1 MIWLNGFCCSDI
13 IESSSSKLG
22 LQFPLVKQQCR
33 GTETMVACI
42 KFVHFVL
49 ELRGL
54 IGGYYYELLRFVNSS
69 TKLGRALYDLLILL

>member
-22 LQFPLVKQQCR
+22 LQFPQVKQPCR
-33 GTETMVACI
+33 GSEPMVACI

-49 ELRGL
+49 ELMGPNW
-54 IGGYYYELLRFVNSS
+54 GMLL
-69 TKLGRALYDLLILL
+69 